1 MAEKP
6 LSKGYAEEARRLS
19 RVFGNLPDP
28 PPRPPRTDTKRY
40 LIEQLREP
48 FLAALATRGYTVR
61 MLADFLKAQDVEIA
75 LPTLYRYLGPIGP
88 YRYAW
93 RRTPEAAWTAG
104 LESQNRFPEPA
115 PVPAF
120 SDAPDSASSNA
131 IPIRAAAARPERS
144 AAPAAP
150 AREAKPAAGTGRL
163 AASSA
168 KPSLALASRFTPK
181 PEIPWEEFVRGAATA
196 EEEAVG
202 RSLGEAAES
211 ARRAAPPVDPAQP
224 RSSSLEAHR

>member
-75 LPTLYRYLGPIGP
+75 LPTLYRYLGPISP

-93 RRTPEAAWTAG
+93 RRTPEAAWAAG
-104 LESQNRFPEPA
+104 LESQNRFPEPT
-115 PVPAF
+115 PVPVSA
-120 SDAPDSASSNA
+120 DAPDSASSNA
-131 IPIRAAAARPERS
+131 IPIRAAAP

-168 KPSLALASRFTPK
+168 KPPLALASRFTPK

-196 EEEAVG
+196 EEETVG
-202 RSLGEAAES
+202 HSLGEAAES

-224 RSSSLEAHR
+224 RPSSVEARR

>member
-19 RVFGNLPDP
+19 RAFGNLPDP
-28 PPRPPRTDTKRY
+28 PPRPLRTDTKRY

-93 RRTPEAAWTAG
+93 RRPPEAAWTAG

-131 IPIRAAAARPERS
+131 IPIRAAWPEQS
-144 AAPAAP
+144 AVPAAP
-150 AREAKPAAGTGRL
+150 ARETKPAAGTGRL

-168 KPSLALASRFTPK
+168 KPPLALASRFTPK
-181 PEIPWEEFVRGAATA
+181 PEIPWEEFVQGAATA

-202 RSLGEAAES
+202 HSLGEAAES

-224 RSSSLEAHR
+224 HPSSVEARR

>member
-224 RSSSLEAHR
+224 RPSSLEVHR